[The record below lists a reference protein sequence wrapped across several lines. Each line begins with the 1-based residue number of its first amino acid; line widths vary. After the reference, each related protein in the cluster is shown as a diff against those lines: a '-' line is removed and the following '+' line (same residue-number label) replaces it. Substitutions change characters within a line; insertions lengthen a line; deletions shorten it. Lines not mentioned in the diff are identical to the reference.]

1 MFEHE
6 IGTDQ
11 INPDG
16 TTTIVPSDITSFDFD
31 LDLEGTS
38 GQFFLFM
45 RRILPDFKNL
55 QGTAKVTLNTKDFP
69 ISGNTTTA
77 QFDVTTSTSKIDTR
91 VRGRLANLK
100 IENTSKNET
109 WRFGTFRADVN
120 IDGRR

>member
-16 TTTIVPSDITSFDFD
+16 TTTTVTSNITSFDFD

-55 QGTAKVTLNTKDFP
+55 VGDAKITMSVKRFTDTATTLSPFTITSSTNKV
-69 ISGNTTTA
+69 
-77 QFDVTTSTSKIDTR
+77 DTR
-91 VRGRLANLK
+91 TRGRYANIK
-100 IENTSKNET
+100 IEN
-109 WRFGTFRADVN
+109 DVCKK
-120 IDGRR
+120 ISTTTGR